1 MAQEQ
6 IEELCD
12 AVFKEGDTNVSR
24 DVKSFIKIV
33 ENNCSD
39 LLISILTVIRDCL
52 PCTDN
57 FWEKMHEYYSSK
69 EGSDFN
75 KKDVASPKFLKQF
88 SPREN
93 KNSPK
98 SMLGAA
104 AAKAKV
110 GGGRASPV
118 DSAYSELDIEEN
130 IDEIAEGFSKQEEK
144 LKKMEERMNAPGSP
158 EVHGDAVRLANKTV
172 FGKGG
177 SSMLRAAASKTGE
190 ERKERFSSPSRILSG
205 DQDDEK
211 ENDEDAIVHCGMMH
225 RESGERKLKGYYYK
239 LRNKDLYYYKKES
252 DAKYKGMY
260 SLTNVFLREED
271 PEPSDDVNYVYPFT
285 LIFVSKERKF
295 YCLKEED
302 YKVWVEKIKQ
312 AIGYYSISTYYDIGE
327 SIGKGKFGR
336 VKLAIHK
343 KTNKK
348 VAVKILKKKK
358 MDAEDFEL
366 YKREVEILKIC
377 QHPNIIRLLD
387 VFENSE
393 YIYIVME
400 YLSGGPLL
408 QYFKERKY
416 KLKESRVR
424 DIAHQISTSLFY
436 LKSFGIAHRDMKPDN
451 IMMASN
457 TDDSEIKL
465 IDFGLSKII
474 GPKERSKDPFGTIP
488 YAAPEI
494 ILRKPYSHSVDIWS
508 LGVTIFFLMT
518 GFHPFDSHDQQEL
531 LKKIVRQ
538 EPDWDAEE
546 WKGASKECKDLVKKL
561 LTKDKEKRIEIEDV
575 LEHEWITAGNEKL
588 KFMRRNSG
596 SYLEKLANFSLTK
609 PEEDGKE

>member
-1 MAQEQ
+1 M
-6 IEELCD
+6 
-12 AVFKEGDTNVSR
+12 T
-24 DVKSFIKIV
+24 
-33 ENNCSD
+33 
-39 LLISILTVIRDCL
+39 
-52 PCTDN
+52 
-57 FWEKMHEYYSSK
+57 EYYK
-69 EGSDFN
+69 NKKGGTYE
-75 KKDVASPKFLKQF
+75 KKDVPSPKYLKQF

-93 KNSPK
+93 KSPK
-98 SMLGAA
+98 NMLRA
-104 AAKAKV
+104 AAKNAKK
-110 GGGRASPV
+110 GKGSDGEE
-118 DSAYSELDIEEN
+118 DSIKELDIEDN
-130 IDEIAEGFSKQEEK
+130 IDEIAEGFKQQEEK

-158 EVHGDAVRLANKTV
+158 ETHGDAIRLANKTV
-172 FGKGG
+172 MGKGG

-190 ERKERFSSPSRILSG
+190 SRKERFSSPSRILSG
-205 DQDDEK
+205 DQEDEK
-211 ENDEDAIVHCGMMH
+211 DDDEDAITHSGQMH
-225 RESGERKLKGYYYK
+225 RESGERKLKGYWYK
-239 LRNKDLYYYKKES
+239 LRNKDLYYYKKEK
-252 DAKYKGMY
+252 DEKYKGMY
-260 SLTNVFLREED
+260 TLTNVFLREEE
-271 PEPSDDVNYVYPFT
+271 PEPYDDSNYVYSFT
-285 LIFVSKERKF
+285 LIFVSKERRF
-295 YCLKEED
+295 YCLKKED
-302 YKVWVEKIKQ
+302 YTVWVAKIKQ
-312 AIGYYSISTYYDIGE
+312 AIGYYNISSYYDIGE

-358 MDAEDFEL
+358 MDQEDFEL

-416 KLKESRVR
+416 KLKELRVR
-424 DIAHQISTSLFY
+424 DIIHQIATSLFY

-451 IMMASN
+451 IMMATS
-457 TDDSEIKL
+457 DDDAEIKI

-508 LGVTIFFLMT
+508 LGVTCFFLLT

-538 EPDWDAEE
+538 EPDYDADE
-546 WKGASKECKDLVKKL
+546 WKSVSKEAMDLVKKL
-561 LTKDKEKRIEIEDV
+561 LTKDKEKRIEIEQV

-588 KFMRRNSG
+588 KLMRRKSDT
-596 SYLEKLANFSLTK
+596 YLEKFNSFSLTK
-609 PEEDGKE
+609 PEEENKE